1 MVVPAF
7 LWKLLA
13 AEGLRPQLDACASC
27 EESIRSVREGESKSK
42 YVFDLGLGGVL
53 CRSCG
58 SKSGSVVSDEALEL
72 MRRILG
78 GSLNEVLEE
87 AYDPLGQHL
96 DDPIVNEV
104 LDIATRAFE
113 HHMERRLRSVRIFER
128 E

>member
-1 MVVPAF
+1 M
-7 LWKLLA
+7 
-13 AEGLRPQLDACASC
+13 
-27 EESIRSVREGESKSK
+27 
-42 YVFDLGLGGVL
+42 
-53 CRSCG
+53 
-58 SKSGSVVSDEALEL
+58 SGSVVSDEALEL